1 MTYYVVQDYYR
12 CYTFTALYSAVCHIR
27 PFLHNLSHTH
37 TCVCTYI
44 VPCSSILI
52 STLYHLYLHMYM
64 NDEHT
69 SIIEHQMSQVTCHLS
84 GYQIGVICQL

>member
-1 MTYYVVQDYYR
+1 MLYKITIAVIHSLHCILQSVIYVSF
-12 CYTFTALYSAVCHIR
+12 YTTLVIRILVCVHM
-27 PFLHNLSHTH
+27 
-37 TCVCTYI
+37 YI
-44 VPCSSILI
+44 VLCSSILI